1 MNKKTLSTRAIA
13 YVALFIAMQLVLEAL
28 FKVVPGQPEG
38 VSITLSLLPI
48 VLASYKLVAK
58 NP

>member
-1 MNKKTLSTRAIA
+1 
-13 YVALFIAMQLVLEAL
+13 MQLVLEAL
-28 FKVVPGQPEG
+28 FKEVPGQPEG

>member
-1 MNKKTLSTRAIA
+1 MNKKTLSTRVIA

-38 VSITLSLLPI
+38 SSITLSLLPI